1 MDLLWNL
8 FIDPLSAVHF
18 QKALIGATLSAIAC
32 GVMGVFIVL
41 RRMAFLGDALS
52 HAMLAGVTAG
62 YLFMQMVFDVEAH
75 AAAMIVGALLA
86 GMATVIAISFVS
98 QVSRIKEDTAIGI
111 MYTGMFALGGILA
124 SVFSDR
130 IHIHLYDFIVGMVL
144 AVEDGHLWMI
154 ALVCVFVLSV
164 VILMFRHFLI
174 ATFDPIM
181 AASIG
186 VPVVAL
192 HYLTTACTSL
202 VVVSAVPVVG
212 VVLVVGLLITPAATA
227 YLLSDRL
234 RNMLVLSPIFG
245 ATTVIGGL
253 YVSDWIGTVSTGPM
267 MVLLGTLQFM
277 IILCAAPRY
286 GLIANVWR
294 RWQLVPQQLT
304 EDVIGS
310 IRHDGRLTVP
320 LNDLVSA
327 VHAAPQYVRRAI
339 RSLKR
344 RDLLEETRQGLK
356 LTEAGQHEARRLLR
370 AHRLWET
377 YLQHVGAPSEVVHSE
392 AHRLEHLHDEQTVD
406 YLDDKLGHPLRDPH
420 GSDIP
425 EDFVHLVPGQMI
437 RASLLREGHRAL
449 VERVVNAPGAPALKV
464 GMKITAGARQN
475 NESLWTFVLPNGDE
489 IQLDHDAAD
498 AVIVRLELRGD

>member
-277 IILCAAPRY
+277 IIFVCGAA
-286 GLIANVWR
+286 
-294 RWQLVPQQLT
+294 
-304 EDVIGS
+304 
-310 IRHDGRLTVP
+310 
-320 LNDLVSA
+320 
-327 VHAAPQYVRRAI
+327 
-339 RSLKR
+339 
-344 RDLLEETRQGLK
+344 
-356 LTEAGQHEARRLLR
+356 LR
-370 AHRLWET
+370 ADRERLAAMA
-377 YLQHVGAPSEVVHSE
+377 VGSPTIDRRRN
-392 AHRLEHLHDEQTVD
+392 RLDSPRRP
-406 YLDDKLGHPLRDPH
+406 LDG
-420 GSDIP
+420 
-425 EDFVHLVPGQMI
+425 
-437 RASLLREGHRAL
+437 
-449 VERVVNAPGAPALKV
+449 
-464 GMKITAGARQN
+464 TA
-475 NESLWTFVLPNGDE
+475 E
-489 IQLDHDAAD
+489 
-498 AVIVRLELRGD
+498 

>member
-1 MDLLWNL
+1 MEMLWNL
-8 FIDPLSAVHF
+8 FIEPLTAVHF
-18 QKALIGATLSAIAC
+18 QKALIGATLSAVAC

-62 YLFMQMVFDVEAH
+62 YLFMQVVFGAEAH
-75 AAAMIVGALLA
+75 AAAMIVGALFA
-86 GMATVIAISFVS
+86 GLATVSAISFVS
-98 QVSRIKEDTAIGI
+98 QISRIKEDTAIGI

-124 SVFSDR
+124 SMFSHR

-154 ALVCVFVLSV
+154 AWVCVFVLSV
-164 VILMFRHFLI
+164 VILFIRHLLI
-174 ATFDPIM
+174 STFDPIM

-186 VPVVAL
+186 IPVVGM
-192 HYLTTACTSL
+192 HYLITACTSL

-234 RNMLVLSPIFG
+234 RSMLILSPTFG
-245 ATTVIGGL
+245 LTTVTGGL
-253 YVSDWIGTVSTGPM
+253 YLSTWIGSVSTGPM
-267 MVLLGTLQFM
+267 MVVLGTLQFL
-277 IILCAAPRY
+277 IVLCVAPRY

-294 RWQLVPQQLT
+294 RWQLVPQQLI
-304 EDVIGS
+304 EDIVGA
-310 IRHDGRLTVP
+310 IRRDGRHTVP
-320 LNDLVSA
+320 LNTIIST
-327 VHAAPQYVRRAI
+327 VHAAPKHVRQAV

-344 RDLLEETRQGLK
+344 RHLLEETVQGLT
-356 LTEAGQHEARRLLR
+356 LTELGQREARRLLR

-377 YLQHVGAPSEVVHSE
+377 YLQHVGAPNEDLHSE

-420 GSDIP
+420 GSAIP
-425 EDFVHLVPGQMI
+425 EDFVHLVPGEQI
-437 RASLLREGHRAL
+437 RASLLRKGHRAT
-449 VERVVNAPGAPALKV
+449 VTQMEDTANTSPLKI
-464 GMKITAGARQN
+464 GMTITAGDRED
-475 NESLWTFVLPNGDE
+475 NESRWTFFLPSGHA

-498 AVIVRLELRGD
+498 SVIVRLEYDDS